1 MKFTYFL
8 PLAVLTGCASVPT
21 GPSVMVLPGSS
32 KSFDQFRF
40 DDFEC
45 RQYASN
51 AVGGTTANQ
60 ASVDSGVQSA
70 VIGAAIGTV
79 AGAALG
85 GSRGAVAGAGIGTA
99 GGALAGA
106 GSGSQA
112 ARTVQGRYDIGYQ
125 QCMYAKGHQIPMAAR
140 YDRPSPRPNPGVPPP
155 PPPAG
160 NPPPP
165 PPAAGAPPPPPPAA
179 ASTPPSPPAAA
190 PAATP
195 PEPPPS

>member
-125 QCMYAKGHQIPMAAR
+125 QCMYAKGHQIPMAASR
-140 YDRPSPRPNPGVPPP
+140 YAPRPGAGYQRQAAPPPPPPPPGTPPPP
-155 PPPAG
+155 PPPAK
-160 NPPPP
+160 
-165 PPAAGAPPPPPPAA
+165 
-179 ASTPPSPPAAA
+179 PS
-190 PAATP
+190 
-195 PEPPPS
+195 